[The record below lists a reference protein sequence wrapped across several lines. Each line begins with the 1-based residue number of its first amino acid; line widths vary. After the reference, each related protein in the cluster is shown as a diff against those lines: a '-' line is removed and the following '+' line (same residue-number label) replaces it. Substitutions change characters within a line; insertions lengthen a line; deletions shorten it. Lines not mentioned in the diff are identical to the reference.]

1 MPHAAHC
8 TWHTRGSCGTS
19 PSQVRAHNAT
29 LGAVSAVSKGT
40 GSVYL
45 LDVAATGADVALNYR
60 QPGGRVCL
68 ASDLEPSQAA
78 FVPASDPWANC
89 DARGFFEGTI
99 SCDQLLAV
107 LVPKAGVRGQA
118 QIFMQAASAV
128 VGA

>member
-1 MPHAAHC
+1 M
-8 TWHTRGSCGTS
+8 
-19 PSQVRAHNAT
+19 
-29 LGAVSAVSKGT
+29 SAVSKGT

-89 DARGFFEGTI
+89 DARGFFDGE
-99 SCDQLLAV
+99 
-107 LVPKAGVRGQA
+107 
-118 QIFMQAASAV
+118 ASALGASV
-128 VGA
+128 VYTPGSDTSNKAAVYFLRSTYDKDNDNKVATPGEP